1 MNQSNF
7 TRQSRNA
14 LLAAAVT
21 LGMGLAT
28 TLAYAEPILGDWKTQ
43 SGETAGIA
51 KCGGS
56 FCIKLKTGKYSGK
69 SIGRMKGANGSYKG
83 SIVDPADD
91 KKYNGTIKISGS
103 TMKMKGCVV
112 WPLCKTQTWK
122 KK

>member
-1 MNQSNF
+1 MTLKKLAGIGAAMGIAMSF
-7 TRQSRNA
+7 MAVPA
-14 LLAAAVT
+14 LADT
-21 LGMGLAT
+21 IEGN
-28 TLAYAEPILGDWKTQ
+28 WKTQ
-43 SGETAGIA
+43 SGETAAIG

-56 FCIKLKTGKYSGK
+56 YCIKLKTGKYSGK

-91 KKYNGTIKISGS
+91 KKYSGTIKISGS

-122 KK
+122 RK